1 VVDREGVRDGGRRRG
16 EETEAYPMVRLQ
28 IVYLLPKD
36 EHPEVFAQELY
47 YVQGVGEAGAIFG
60 EPA

>member
-1 VVDREGVRDGGRRRG
+1 MRDGGRRRG
-16 EETEAYPMVRLQ
+16 EETEAYPVVRLQ

-36 EHPEVFAQELY
+36 KHPEVFAQELY
-47 YVQGVGEAGAIFG
+47 YVQGVGEAGAVFG